1 MKKILSVLV
10 ITLVFVSLL
19 TACGQN
25 TSRQGNNA
33 ANNVADNAEAMV
45 DDAANTARSAVN
57 SVTDAVTPDTNA
69 NSSSFATAN
78 KGNQTTLEANPDTNK
93 YIGEERAKQ
102 IAIDKAG
109 IKATDVIFDRVK
121 LENDNGTWVYEIEF
135 KSQSAE
141 YDAEI
146 KAEDGTVLEWEVDKN

>member
-10 ITLVFVSLL
+10 ITLISTSIL
-19 TACGQN
+19 TACGQD
-25 TSRQGNNA
+25 TTRQGGQN
-33 ANNVADNAEAMV
+33 DNASENVKSMV

-57 SVTDAVTPDTNA
+57 SVSDAVMPDSNA
-69 NSSSFATAN
+69 GNNDFATAN

-109 IKATDVIFDRVK
+109 IKSTDVIFDRVK
-121 LENDNGTWVYEIEF
+121 LENDNGNWVYEIEF
-135 KSQSAE
+135 KSKSAE

-146 KAEDGTVLEWEVDKN
+146 KAEDGTVLEWEVDHN

>member
-10 ITLVFVSLL
+10 ITLISASIL
-19 TACGQN
+19 TACGQD
-25 TSRQGNNA
+25 TTRQGGQN
-33 ANNVADNAEAMV
+33 DNASENVKSMV
-45 DDAANTARSAVN
+45 DDAANTARSAVD
-57 SVTDAVTPDTNA
+57 SVADAVTPDTNA
-69 NSSSFATAN
+69 NNSSFATTN

-121 LENDNGTWVYEIEF
+121 LENDNGIWVYEVEF

-146 KAEDGTVLEWEVDKN
+146 KAEDGTVLEWEVDHN

>member
-10 ITLVFVSLL
+10 ITLVSASIL
-19 TACGQN
+19 TACGQD
-25 TSRQGNNA
+25 TTRQGGQN
-33 ANNVADNAEAMV
+33 DNASENVKSMV
-45 DDAANTARSAVN
+45 DDAANTARSAVD
-57 SVTDAVTPDTNA
+57 SVADAVTPDTNA
-69 NSSSFATAN
+69 NDNSFATAN

-102 IAIDKAG
+102 IALDKAG
-109 IKATDVIFDRVK
+109 LKATDVIFDRTK
-121 LENDNGTWVYEIEF
+121 LENDNGNWVYEIEF

-146 KAEDGTVLEWEVDKN
+146 KAEDGTVLEWEVDHN

>member
-10 ITLVFVSLL
+10 ITLVSASIL
-19 TACGQN
+19 TACGQD
-25 TSRQGNNA
+25 TTRQGGQN
-33 ANNVADNAEAMV
+33 DNASENVKSMV
-45 DDAANTARSAVN
+45 DDAANTARSAVD
-57 SVTDAVTPDTNA
+57 SVADAVMPDSNA
-69 NSSSFATAN
+69 GNNDFATAN
-78 KGNQTTLEANPDTNK
+78 KGNQTILEANPDTNK
-93 YIGEERAKQ
+93 FIGEERAKQ

-135 KSQSAE
+135 KSKSAE

-146 KAEDGTVLEWEVDKN
+146 KAEDGTMLEWEVDHN

>member
-10 ITLVFVSLL
+10 ITLISASIL
-19 TACGQN
+19 TACGQD
-25 TSRQGNNA
+25 TTRQGGQN
-33 ANNVADNAEAMV
+33 DNASENVKSMV
-45 DDAANTARSAVN
+45 DDAANTARSAVD
-57 SVTDAVTPDTNA
+57 SVADAVTPDTNA
-69 NSSSFATAN
+69 NNSSFATAN

-109 IKATDVIFDRVK
+109 LKATDVIFDRVK

-135 KSQSAE
+135 KSKSAE

>member
-10 ITLVFVSLL
+10 ITLVSASIL
-19 TACGQN
+19 TACGQD
-25 TSRQGNNA
+25 TTRQGGQN
-33 ANNVADNAEAMV
+33 DNALENVKSMV
-45 DDAANTARSAVN
+45 DDAANTARSAVD
-57 SVTDAVTPDTNA
+57 SVADAVTPDTNA
-69 NSSSFATAN
+69 NNSSFATAN

-121 LENDNGTWVYEIEF
+121 LENDNGNWVYEIEF
-135 KSQSAE
+135 KSKSAE

-146 KAEDGTVLEWEVDKN
+146 KAEDGTVLEWEVDHN

>member
-10 ITLVFVSLL
+10 ITLVSASAL
-19 TACGQN
+19 TACGQD
-25 TSRQGNNA
+25 TTRQGGQN
-33 ANNVADNAEAMV
+33 DNALENVKSMV
-45 DDAANTARSAVN
+45 DDAANTARSAVD
-57 SVTDAVTPDTNA
+57 SVADAVTPDTNA
-69 NSSSFATAN
+69 NNSSFATAN

-121 LENDNGTWVYEIEF
+121 LENDNGNWVYEIEF
-135 KSQSAE
+135 KSKSAE

-146 KAEDGTVLEWEVDKN
+146 KAEDGTVLEWEVDHN

>member
-10 ITLVFVSLL
+10 ITLISASIL
-19 TACGQN
+19 TACGQD
-25 TSRQGNNA
+25 TTRQGGQN
-33 ANNVADNAEAMV
+33 DNASENVKSMV
-45 DDAANTARSAVN
+45 DDAANTARSAVD
-57 SVTDAVTPDTNA
+57 SVADAVTPDTNA
-69 NSSSFATAN
+69 NNSSFATVN

-102 IAIDKAG
+102 IALDKAG
-109 IKATDVIFDRVK
+109 LKATDVIFDRTK

-146 KAEDGTVLEWEVDKN
+146 KAEDGTMLEWEVDHN